1 MSEHSLTYE
10 IIGFVASIIGYIGV
24 AFIVIGSTL
33 ATYKYILSLFG
44 SKYTT
49 DHVRLT
55 LGTYIL
61 IGLEFMVGEDI
72 INTVLHTSF
81 DNLIELGMI
90 VVIRTALDFFLS
102 REMTHLEHHIREKHL
117 E

>member
-1 MSEHSLTYE
+1 MTEHSLTFE
-10 IIGFVASIIGYIGV
+10 AIGFAANIIGYVGI
-24 AFIVIGSTL
+24 AFIVIGSAL
-33 ATYKYILSLFG
+33 ATYKYILSVVG

-55 LGTYIL
+55 LGTHIL

-81 DNLIELGMI
+81 DNLIELGII

-102 REMTHLEHHIREKHL
+102 REMTHLEHHIREKHP